1 MKKTLRSL
9 LAIMIAAFTLASCSD
24 VPSPYGLLFDDS
36 GELEGAEG
44 TGTLEDPFNV
54 PAAINFI
61 KKMEAGV
68 SSDQTFYI
76 KGIVSQLVEGQNY
89 DAGFGNGTFY
99 ISVDGNAKNQFYVY
113 RALYLENKSYTSG
126 PIANLGDEVIIC
138 GKVVLH
144 GGTTPETVEKEAY
157 LYSINGETKYEVRE
171 FGTKEQPLTVAE
183 ALQII
188 NSLENG
194 ETIGNGYV
202 KGKVST
208 APSAL
213 SAGKLTYYIS
223 GDGTTGTQLQVYKGL
238 GLNQEKFTAL
248 TDLAVGDE
256 VVIYGP
262 LTKYTNGNPEIN
274 DGNYL
279 ISLTKGSSGGGGG
292 SGSNLLQNGDFESWT
307 NNLPDN
313 WKSAS
318 TAGNATLTQSTDAH
332 GGSYAVSIGFTAS
345 QAKRM
350 AYKETKLKAGTYTFS
365 YYAKKTTGDPSQTR
379 AGWVP
384 VTDGTVGSYKQGSWV
399 TLSNTEWTEANV
411 TFILAEETTVC
422 LLVYNPKTEGS
433 YSTAQNILVDD
444 ATLTTSDGGLADGE
458 SGGDEQP
465 SGSNYTLATNFAAGK
480 YVVAANNSGTYEV
493 LVPLAKTYGYPSKA
507 DVTPSG
513 NTISTDAT
521 NEFTFTATTGGYTI
535 QDANGK
541 YYYMTGTYNS
551 FNVSETVP
559 TEGHVWTV
567 TMNSDNTVTIK
578 NVLKGKT
585 IRYSISHTSYGA
597 YDAESTDYVLPSLF
611 KKQ

>member
-1 MKKTLRSL
+1 MKKNLKL
-9 LAIMIAAFTLASCSD
+9 MLAIMIAAFTFASCSD
-24 VPSPYGLLFDDS
+24 VPSPYGLFAGDDS
-36 GELEGAEG
+36 AMGEPTGS
-44 TGTLEDPFNV
+44 GTLEDPYNV
-54 PAAINFI
+54 PAVLNYINTLG
-61 KKMEAGV
+61 AGE
-68 SSDQTFYI
+68 SSDVIYI
-76 KGIVSQLVEGQNY
+76 KGFVSRTVDGQNY
-89 DAGFGNGTFY
+89 DAGYGNGTFY
-99 ISVDGNAKNQFYVY
+99 ISEDGEARYEFYVY
-113 RALYLENKSYTSG
+113 RALYLENQSYVDG
-126 PIANLGDEVIIC
+126 PIANVGDEVIIC
-138 GKVVLH
+138 GKVTMH
-144 GGTTPETVEKEAY
+144 GTTPETVSGAAY
-157 LYSINGETKYEVRE
+157 LYSINDQTSYEARV
-171 FGTKEQPLTVAE
+171 FGTADNPQTVAE
-183 ALQII
+183 ALAVI
-188 NSLENG
+188 NGLENG

-202 KGKVST
+202 KGIVST
-208 APSAL
+208 APSQL
-213 SAGKLTYYIS
+213 SSGKLTYYIS
-223 GDGTTGTQLQVYKGL
+223 DDGTTANQIQVYKGL
-238 GLNQEKFTAL
+238 GLEKAKFSAL

-256 VVIYGP
+256 VVIFGP
-262 LTKYTNGNPEIN
+262 MTKYTNGNPELN